1 MKHHELVRWG
11 LTHEVTHYTMLTMR
25 RFTTMSYCLPN
36 WRLIYTS
43 LLLVS
48 ILFAGCRSDAD
59 IETQPASKLSPDQL
73 IAQTF
78 NYIGSDQTIQ
88 TIMESIKQLPEAKG
102 MAAHLSQVKARL
114 VWQGISHVGEV
125 GVNEI
130 VYIPIHIQGEDEIN
144 WIWVIYLDQGT
155 QIASEF
161 LNRAEV
167 YDDHLW
173 LFDYLTQKSL
183 GHVAKSGV
191 YYTPPPGARS
201 FRKVINGKLYECTRA
216 HSFTVG
222 NLYDDDMNV
231 VDGGSS
237 TRFHPENCVPV
248 FEFQGF
254 DRPRGRFSGA
264 PAGFWGRFSGADSGT
279 PGGITPEKYT
289 CIRYAPTIPDE
300 PPTPIGPIQPPPC
313 GDYRMKIQEPQM
325 NSHIQSLFDYV
336 RSKNSWDTRIERGF
350 VQLRDGTFKDII
362 GENEDE
368 IAEPKDDIVGM
379 MHTHVSPQ
387 NEMYP
392 DEMYYSN
399 QCFSLKDIHNFISRV
414 FKAIRKE
421 IPKDWDANPA
431 ELDLAKYYTGVVSKH
446 GVYVLTINKKI
457 RNYNELQ
464 DLFGAVNKRLSTDE
478 RTFEELNEE
487 QLNWIESQ
495 IKHTLARTEK
505 REKELEKREKK
516 KELEQREKELLIRE
530 EQYIL
535 DQLNVLYP
543 SLKEAFGL
551 MFFDLTKDTPE
562 GYSVYDK
569 NPEDGRSWYI
579 KQQINPTVFYNRHEC
594 K

>member
-59 IETQPASKLSPDQL
+59 IETQPASKLSTDQL
-73 IAQTF
+73 VTQTF
-78 NYIGSDQTIQ
+78 HYTGSDETIQ

-144 WIWVIYLDQGT
+144 WIWVIYLDHGT
-155 QIASEF
+155 QISSEF

-201 FRKVINGKLYECTRA
+201 FSKVINGKLYECTRA

-289 CIRYAPTIPDE
+289 CIR
-300 PPTPIGPIQPPPC
+300 
-313 GDYRMKIQEPQM
+313 
-325 NSHIQSLFDYV
+325 
-336 RSKNSWDTRIERGF
+336 
-350 VQLRDGTFKDII
+350 
-362 GENEDE
+362 
-368 IAEPKDDIVGM
+368 
-379 MHTHVSPQ
+379 
-387 NEMYP
+387 
-392 DEMYYSN
+392 
-399 QCFSLKDIHNFISRV
+399 
-414 FKAIRKE
+414 
-421 IPKDWDANPA
+421 
-431 ELDLAKYYTGVVSKH
+431 
-446 GVYVLTINKKI
+446 
-457 RNYNELQ
+457 
-464 DLFGAVNKRLSTDE
+464 
-478 RTFEELNEE
+478 
-487 QLNWIESQ
+487 
-495 IKHTLARTEK
+495 
-505 REKELEKREKK
+505 
-516 KELEQREKELLIRE
+516 
-530 EQYIL
+530 
-535 DQLNVLYP
+535 
-543 SLKEAFGL
+543 
-551 MFFDLTKDTPE
+551 
-562 GYSVYDK
+562 
-569 NPEDGRSWYI
+569 
-579 KQQINPTVFYNRHEC
+579 
-594 K
+594 

>member
-1 MKHHELVRWG
+1 
-11 LTHEVTHYTMLTMR
+11 
-25 RFTTMSYCLPN
+25 MSYRLPN

-59 IETQPASKLSPDQL
+59 IETQPTSKLSPDRL
-73 IAQTF
+73 VEQTF
-78 NYIGSDQTIQ
+78 HYTGSDQTIQ
-88 TIMESIKQLPEAKG
+88 TIMESIKQLPEAQG

-130 VYIPIHIQGEDEIN
+130 VYIPIHIQGENEIN
-144 WIWVIYLDQGT
+144 WIWVIYLDHGT
-155 QIASEF
+155 QISSEF

-173 LFDYLTQKSL
+173 LFDYLTQKGL

-191 YYTPPPGARS
+191 YYTPPSGARS
-201 FRKVINGKLYECTRA
+201 FSKVINGKLYECTRA

-222 NLYDDDMNV
+222 DLYDDDMNV
-231 VDGGSS
+231 VNRGSS

-264 PAGFWGRFSGADSGT
+264 PADFWGRFSGADSGN
-279 PGGITPEKYT
+279 PRIAPEQYK
-289 CIRYAPTIPDE
+289 CIRYAPNIPDE

-325 NSHIQSLFDYV
+325 NSHIKSLFDYV

-379 MHTHVSPQ
+379 MHTHVASQ
-387 NEMYP
+387 
-392 DEMYYSN
+392 DEEYYLN
-399 QCFSLKDIHNFISRV
+399 QCFSLKDIHNFIGRV
-414 FKAIRKE
+414 FKAVRKE
-421 IPKDWDANPA
+421 IPKDWGTNPA
-431 ELDLAKYYTGVVSKH
+431 ELDLSKYYTGVVSKH
-446 GVYVLTINKKI
+446 GVYILTINRKI
-457 RNYNELQ
+457 RNYDELQ
-464 DLFGAVNKRLSTDE
+464 DLFGALNKKLSTDE
-478 RTFEELNEE
+478 RTFKKLSQMQSDWISSEIRDTPVGIEE
-487 QLNWIESQ
+487 
-495 IKHTLARTEK
+495 KGK
-505 REKELEKREKK
+505 REKR
-516 KELEQREKELLIRE
+516 LLILE

-562 GYSVYDK
+562 GYSVYDN
-569 NPEDGRSWYI
+569 NPEDGRIWYI
-579 KQQINPTVFYNRHEC
+579 RQRNPTVFYDRHEC

>member
-1 MKHHELVRWG
+1 
-11 LTHEVTHYTMLTMR
+11 MLTMR

-73 IAQTF
+73 VAQTF

-125 GVNEI
+125 GVNEV
-130 VYIPIHIQGEDEIN
+130 VYIPIHIQGENEIN
-144 WIWVIYLDQGT
+144 WIWVIYLDHGT
-155 QIASEF
+155 QISSEF

-173 LFDYLTQKSL
+173 LFDYLTQKGL

-191 YYTPPPGARS
+191 YYTPPSGARS
-201 FRKVINGKLYECTRA
+201 FRKEINGKLYECTRA

-231 VDGGSS
+231 VNRGSS

-248 FEFQGF
+248 FSFQGF
-254 DRPRGRFSGA
+254 DRPGGRFSGA
-264 PAGFWGRFSGADSGT
+264 PVGFWGRFSGADSGN
-279 PGGITPEKYT
+279 PGIAPERYT
-289 CIRYAPTIPDE
+289 CIRYESRPPIINEPT
-300 PPTPIGPIQPPPC
+300 TTVGPIQPPPC

-325 NSHIQSLFDYV
+325 NSHIKSLFDYV
-336 RSKNSWDTRIERGF
+336 RSEDSRKTRKERGF
-350 VQLRDGTFKDII
+350 VQLRDGTFKDIT
-362 GENEDE
+362 GEKRDE
-368 IAEPKDDIVGM
+368 IAEPNDDFVGM
-379 MHTHVSPQ
+379 MHTHVSNQ
-387 NEMYP
+387 GKR
-392 DEMYYSN
+392 YYFN
-399 QCFSLKDIHNFISRV
+399 QSFSLRDIRNFISRV
-414 FKAIRKE
+414 FKAVRKE
-421 IPKDWDANPA
+421 IPKDWGTNPA
-431 ELDLAKYYTGVVSKH
+431 ELDLSKYYTGVVSKH
-446 GVYVLTINKKI
+446 GVYILTINRKI
-457 RNYNELQ
+457 RNYDDLQEL
-464 DLFGAVNKRLSTDE
+464 LSALNKKLSTDE
-478 RTFEELNEE
+478 RTFEKLSEKQND
-487 QLNWIESQ
+487 WIMSQ
-495 IKHTLARTEK
+495 IKYTLARTEK
-505 REKELEKREKK
+505 REKELEERE
-516 KELEQREKELLIRE
+516 KELEEREKELLIRE

-535 DQLNVLYP
+535 DQLNKLYP
-543 SLKEAFGL
+543 SLKETFGL

-562 GYSVYDK
+562 GYSVYDN
-569 NPEDGRSWYI
+569 NPEDRRRWYI
-579 KQQINPTVFYNRHEC
+579 RQSNPTVFYNRHEC

>member
-1 MKHHELVRWG
+1 MKHHELVRWR

-59 IETQPASKLSPDQL
+59 IETQPTSKLSPDRL
-73 IAQTF
+73 VEQTF
-78 NYIGSDQTIQ
+78 HYTGSDQTIQ
-88 TIMESIKQLPEAKG
+88 TIMESIKQLPEAQG

-130 VYIPIHIQGEDEIN
+130 VYIPIHIQGENEIN
-144 WIWVIYLDQGT
+144 WIWVIYLDHGT
-155 QIASEF
+155 QISSEF

-173 LFDYLTQKSL
+173 LFDYLTQKGL

-248 FEFQGF
+248 FSFQGF
-254 DRPRGRFSGA
+254 DRPGGRFSGA
-264 PAGFWGRFSGADSGT
+264 PVGFWGRFSGADSGN
-279 PGGITPEKYT
+279 PRIAPEQYK

-325 NSHIQSLFDYV
+325 NSHIMSLFDYV
-336 RSKNSWDTRIERGF
+336 RSEEAQGGIERAF
-350 VQLRDGTFKDII
+350 IQLSDGSFKDIQGVKDAVHAPAEDVI
-362 GENEDE
+362 G
-368 IAEPKDDIVGM
+368 I
-379 MHTHVSPQ
+379 MHTHVYRKNSSGTDAV
-387 NEMYP
+387 M
-392 DEMYYSN
+392 YSN
-399 QCFSLKDIHNFISRV
+399 QSFSLADIRSFIAHVS
-414 FKAIRKE
+414 KSIAKE
-421 IPKDWDANPA
+421 LAKNSKTGSPVGI
-431 ELDLAKYYTGVVSKH
+431 DLSKYYTGIVSKH
-446 GVYVLTINKKI
+446 GVYILSFNKKI
-457 RNYNELQ
+457 KTYSEFIN
-464 DLFGAVNKRLSTDE
+464 LFGPVNSSAAASDSAFQTLIEDQEDWITAQIDDVKGDIDN
-478 RTFEELNEE
+478 NENDI
-487 QLNWIESQ
+487 LV
-495 IKHTLARTEK
+495 
-505 REKELEKREKK
+505 
-516 KELEQREKELLIRE
+516 RE

-535 DQLNVLYP
+535 DHIKEYYP
-543 SLKEAFGL
+543 SLKAVLGL
-551 MFFDLTKDTPE
+551 MFFDLTKKDPE
-562 GYSVYDK
+562 GFSVYDK
-569 NPEDGRSWYI
+569 NHGDSRAGI
-579 KQQINPTVFYNRHEC
+579 KRVINPKLFYNRHDC

>member
-1 MKHHELVRWG
+1 
-11 LTHEVTHYTMLTMR
+11 MR

-73 IAQTF
+73 VAQTF
-78 NYIGSDQTIQ
+78 NYIGSDQTVQ

-130 VYIPIHIQGEDEIN
+130 VYIPIHIQGENEIN
-144 WIWVIYLDQGT
+144 WIWVIYLDRGT

-173 LFDYLTQKSL
+173 LFDYLTQKGL

-264 PAGFWGRFSGADSGT
+264 PAGFWGHFSGADSGN
-279 PGGITPEKYT
+279 PRIAPEQYK

-325 NSHIQSLFDYV
+325 NSHIKSLFDYV

-379 MHTHVSPQ
+379 MHTHVASQ
-387 NEMYP
+387 
-392 DEMYYSN
+392 DEEYYLN
-399 QCFSLKDIHNFISRV
+399 QCFSLKDIHNFIGRV
-414 FKAIRKE
+414 FKAVRKE
-421 IPKDWDANPA
+421 IPKDWGTNPA
-431 ELDLAKYYTGVVSKH
+431 ELDLSKYYTGVVSKH
-446 GVYVLTINKKI
+446 GVYILTINRKI
-457 RNYNELQ
+457 RNYDELQ
-464 DLFGAVNKRLSTDE
+464 DLFGALNKKLSTDE
-478 RTFEELNEE
+478 RTFKKLSQMQSDWISSEIRDTPVGIEE
-487 QLNWIESQ
+487 
-495 IKHTLARTEK
+495 KGK
-505 REKELEKREKK
+505 REKR
-516 KELEQREKELLIRE
+516 LLILE

-562 GYSVYDK
+562 GYSVYDN
-569 NPEDGRSWYI
+569 NPEDGRIWYI
-579 KQQINPTVFYNRHEC
+579 RQRNPTVFYDRHEC

>member
-1 MKHHELVRWG
+1 
-11 LTHEVTHYTMLTMR
+11 
-25 RFTTMSYCLPN
+25 MSYCLTN

-48 ILFAGCRSDAD
+48 ILFAGCRSDTD

-73 IAQTF
+73 VAQTF
-78 NYIGSDQTIQ
+78 NYIGSDQTVQ

-130 VYIPIHIQGEDEIN
+130 VYIPIHIQGENEIN
-144 WIWVIYLDQGT
+144 WIWVIYLDHGT
-155 QIASEF
+155 QISSEF

-173 LFDYLTQKSL
+173 LFDYLTQKGL

-191 YYTPPPGARS
+191 YYTPPSGARS
-201 FRKVINGKLYECTRA
+201 FRKEINGKLYECTRA

-264 PAGFWGRFSGADSGT
+264 PAGFWGRFSGADSGN
-279 PGGITPEKYT
+279 PRIAPEQYK

-325 NSHIQSLFDYV
+325 NSHIKSLFDYV
-336 RSKNSWDTRIERGF
+336 KSNKSWETRIERGF

-379 MHTHVSPQ
+379 MHTHVASQ
-387 NEMYP
+387 
-392 DEMYYSN
+392 DEEYYLN
-399 QCFSLKDIHNFISRV
+399 QCFSLKDIHNFIGRV
-414 FKAIRKE
+414 FKAVRKE
-421 IPKDWDANPA
+421 IPKDWGTNPA
-431 ELDLAKYYTGVVSKH
+431 ELDLSKYYTGVVSKH
-446 GVYVLTINKKI
+446 GVYILTINRKI
-457 RNYNELQ
+457 RNYDELQ
-464 DLFGAVNKRLSTDE
+464 DLFGALNKKLSTDE
-478 RTFEELNEE
+478 RTFKKLSQMQSDWISSEIRDTPVGIEE
-487 QLNWIESQ
+487 
-495 IKHTLARTEK
+495 KGK
-505 REKELEKREKK
+505 REKR
-516 KELEQREKELLIRE
+516 LLILE

-562 GYSVYDK
+562 GYSVYDN
-569 NPEDGRSWYI
+569 NPEDGRIWYI
-579 KQQINPTVFYNRHEC
+579 RQRNPTVFYDRHEC

>member
-1 MKHHELVRWG
+1 MKHHELVRWR

-73 IAQTF
+73 VEQTF
-78 NYIGSDQTIQ
+78 HYTGSDHTIQ
-88 TIMESIKQLPEAKG
+88 TIMESIKQLPEARG

-155 QIASEF
+155 RIASEF
-161 LNRAEV
+161 LNRTEV

-173 LFDYLTQKSL
+173 LFDYLTQKGL

-264 PAGFWGRFSGADSGT
+264 PAGFWGRFSGADSGI

-289 CIRYAPTIPDE
+289 CIRYAPYIPDE

-325 NSHIQSLFDYV
+325 NSHIKSLFDYV
-336 RSKNSWDTRIERGF
+336 KSNKSWETRIERGF

-379 MHTHVSPQ
+379 MHTHVASQ
-387 NEMYP
+387 
-392 DEMYYSN
+392 DEEYYLN
-399 QCFSLKDIHNFISRV
+399 QCFSLKDIHNFIGRV
-414 FKAIRKE
+414 FKAVRKE
-421 IPKDWDANPA
+421 IPKDWGTNPA
-431 ELDLAKYYTGVVSKH
+431 ELDLSKYYTGVVSKH
-446 GVYVLTINKKI
+446 GVYILTINRKI
-457 RNYNELQ
+457 RNYDELQ
-464 DLFGAVNKRLSTDE
+464 DLFGALNKKLSTDE
-478 RTFEELNEE
+478 RTFKKLSQMQSDWISSEIRDTPVGIEE
-487 QLNWIESQ
+487 
-495 IKHTLARTEK
+495 KGK
-505 REKELEKREKK
+505 REKR
-516 KELEQREKELLIRE
+516 LLILE

-562 GYSVYDK
+562 GYSVYDN
-569 NPEDGRSWYI
+569 NPEDGRIWYI
-579 KQQINPTVFYNRHEC
+579 RQRNPTVFYDRHEC

>member
-1 MKHHELVRWG
+1 MKHHELVRWR

-59 IETQPASKLSPDQL
+59 IETQPASKLSTDQL
-73 IAQTF
+73 VTQTF

-130 VYIPIHIQGEDEIN
+130 VYIPIHIQGEDEVN

-173 LFDYLTQKSL
+173 LFDFLTQKSL

-201 FRKVINGKLYECTRA
+201 FSKVINGKLYECTRA

-264 PAGFWGRFSGADSGT
+264 PAGFWGRFSGADSGN
-279 PGGITPEKYT
+279 PRIAPEQYK

-313 GDYRMKIQEPQM
+313 GDYRMKIQEPKM
-325 NSHIQSLFDYV
+325 NSHIKSLFDYV
-336 RSKNSWDTRIERGF
+336 RSEEAQGGIERAF
-350 VQLRDGTFKDII
+350 IQLSDGSFKDIQGVKDAVHAPAEDVI
-362 GENEDE
+362 G
-368 IAEPKDDIVGM
+368 I
-379 MHTHVSPQ
+379 MHTHVYRKNSPGTDRV
-387 NEMYP
+387 M
-392 DEMYYSN
+392 YSN
-399 QCFSLKDIHNFISRV
+399 QSFSLADIRSFVAHVSKSI
-414 FKAIRKE
+414 AKE
-421 IPKDWDANPA
+421 LAKNSKTGSPVGI
-431 ELDLAKYYTGVVSKH
+431 DLSKYYTGIVSKH
-446 GVYVLTINKKI
+446 GVYILSFNKKI
-457 RNYNELQ
+457 KTYSEFI
-464 DLFGAVNKRLSTDE
+464 DLFGPVNSSAAASDSAFQTLIEDQEDWITAQIDDVKGDIDN
-478 RTFEELNEE
+478 NENDI
-487 QLNWIESQ
+487 LV
-495 IKHTLARTEK
+495 
-505 REKELEKREKK
+505 
-516 KELEQREKELLIRE
+516 RE

-535 DQLNVLYP
+535 DHIKEYYP
-543 SLKEAFGL
+543 SLKAVLGL
-551 MFFDLTKDTPE
+551 MFFDLTKKDPE
-562 GYSVYDK
+562 GFSVYDK
-569 NPEDGRSWYI
+569 NQGDSRAGI
-579 KQQINPTVFYNRHEC
+579 KRVINPKLFYNRHDC

>member
-1 MKHHELVRWG
+1 MKHRELVRWR

-73 IAQTF
+73 VAQTF
-78 NYIGSDQTIQ
+78 NYIGSDQTVQ

-130 VYIPIHIQGEDEIN
+130 VYIPIHIQGENEIN
-144 WIWVIYLDQGT
+144 WIWVIYLDRGT
-155 QIASEF
+155 QISSEF

-173 LFDYLTQKSL
+173 LFDYLTQKGL

-264 PAGFWGRFSGADSGT
+264 PAGFWGRFSGADSGN
-279 PGGITPEKYT
+279 PRIAPEQYK

-325 NSHIQSLFDYV
+325 NSHIKSLFDYV
-336 RSKNSWDTRIERGF
+336 KSNKSWETRIERGF

-379 MHTHVSPQ
+379 MHTHVASQ
-387 NEMYP
+387 
-392 DEMYYSN
+392 DEEYYLN
-399 QCFSLKDIHNFISRV
+399 QCFSLKDIHNFIGRV
-414 FKAIRKE
+414 FKAVRKE
-421 IPKDWDANPA
+421 IPKDWGTNPA
-431 ELDLAKYYTGVVSKH
+431 ELDLSKYYTGVVSKH
-446 GVYVLTINKKI
+446 GVYILTINRKI
-457 RNYNELQ
+457 RNYDELQ
-464 DLFGAVNKRLSTDE
+464 DLFGALNKKLSTDE
-478 RTFEELNEE
+478 RTFKKLSQMQSDWISSEIRDTPVGIEE
-487 QLNWIESQ
+487 
-495 IKHTLARTEK
+495 KGK
-505 REKELEKREKK
+505 REKR
-516 KELEQREKELLIRE
+516 LLILE

-562 GYSVYDK
+562 GYSVYDN
-569 NPEDGRSWYI
+569 NPEDGRIWYI
-579 KQQINPTVFYNRHEC
+579 RQRNPTVFYDRHEC

>member
-1 MKHHELVRWG
+1 
-11 LTHEVTHYTMLTMR
+11 
-25 RFTTMSYCLPN
+25 MSYCLPN

-73 IAQTF
+73 VAQTF
-78 NYIGSDQTIQ
+78 NYIGSDQTVQ

-130 VYIPIHIQGEDEIN
+130 VYIPIHIQGENEIN
-144 WIWVIYLDQGT
+144 WIWVIYLDRGT

-173 LFDYLTQKSL
+173 LFDYLTQKGL

-264 PAGFWGRFSGADSGT
+264 PAGFWGHFSGADSGN
-279 PGGITPEKYT
+279 PRIAPEQYK

-325 NSHIQSLFDYV
+325 NSHIKSLFDYV

-379 MHTHVSPQ
+379 MHTHVASQ
-387 NEMYP
+387 
-392 DEMYYSN
+392 DEEYYLN
-399 QCFSLKDIHNFISRV
+399 QCFSLKDIHNFIGRV
-414 FKAIRKE
+414 FKAVRKE
-421 IPKDWDANPA
+421 IPKDWGTNPA
-431 ELDLAKYYTGVVSKH
+431 ELDLSKYYTGVVSKH
-446 GVYVLTINKKI
+446 GVYILTINRKI
-457 RNYNELQ
+457 RNYDELQ
-464 DLFGAVNKRLSTDE
+464 DLFGALNKKVSTDE
-478 RTFEELNEE
+478 RTFKKLSQMQSDWISSEIRDTPVGIEE
-487 QLNWIESQ
+487 
-495 IKHTLARTEK
+495 KGK
-505 REKELEKREKK
+505 REKR
-516 KELEQREKELLIRE
+516 LLILE

-562 GYSVYDK
+562 GYSVYDN
-569 NPEDGRSWYI
+569 NPEDGRIWYI
-579 KQQINPTVFYNRHEC
+579 RQRNPTVFYDRHEC

>member
-1 MKHHELVRWG
+1 
-11 LTHEVTHYTMLTMR
+11 
-25 RFTTMSYCLPN
+25 MSYRLPN
-36 WRLIYTS
+36 WRLIYTL

-73 IAQTF
+73 VTQTF
-78 NYIGSDQTIQ
+78 HYTGSDQTIQ

-130 VYIPIHIQGEDEIN
+130 VYIPIHIQGENEIN
-144 WIWVIYLDQGT
+144 WIWVIYLDHGT
-155 QIASEF
+155 QISSEF

-173 LFDYLTQKSL
+173 LFDYLTQKGL

-191 YYTPPPGARS
+191 YYTPPSGARS
-201 FRKVINGKLYECTRA
+201 FRKEINGVLYECTRA

-222 NLYDDDMNV
+222 NLYDDDMDV
-231 VDGGSS
+231 VDRGSS

-248 FEFQGF
+248 FSFQGF
-254 DRPRGRFSGA
+254 DRPGGRFSGA
-264 PAGFWGRFSGADSGT
+264 PVGFWGRFSGADSGN
-279 PGGITPEKYT
+279 PGIAPGRYT
-289 CIRYAPTIPDE
+289 CIRYEGRPPIIGEPT
-300 PPTPIGPIQPPPC
+300 TPIGPIQPPPC
-313 GDYRMKIQEPQM
+313 EDYRMKIQEPQM

-336 RSKNSWDTRIERGF
+336 RSPKSWETRIERGF

-368 IAEPKDDIVGM
+368 LAEPKDDIVGM
-379 MHTHVSPQ
+379 MHTHVSSQ
-387 NEMYP
+387 
-392 DEMYYSN
+392 DEMYYAN
-399 QCFSLKDIHNFISRV
+399 QCFSLKDIHNFIGRV
-414 FKAIRKE
+414 FKAVRKE
-421 IPKDWDANPA
+421 IPKDWGTNPA
-431 ELDLAKYYTGVVSKH
+431 ELDLSKYYTGVVSKH
-446 GVYVLTINKKI
+446 GVYILTINRKI
-457 RNYNELQ
+457 RNYDDLQEL
-464 DLFGAVNKRLSTDE
+464 LSALNKKLSTDE
-478 RTFEELNEE
+478 RTFEMLSEKQND
-487 QLNWIESQ
+487 WITSQ
-495 IKHTLARTEK
+495 IEHTLARTEK
-505 REKELEKREKK
+505 
-516 KELEQREKELLIRE
+516 REKELLIRE

-535 DQLNVLYP
+535 DQLNKLYP

-562 GYSVYDK
+562 GYSVYDN
-569 NPEDGRSWYI
+569 NPEYRRRWYI
-579 KQQINPTVFYNRHEC
+579 KQSNPTVFYNRHEC

>member
-1 MKHHELVRWG
+1 MKHHELVRWR
-11 LTHEVTHYTMLTMR
+11 LTYEVTHYTMLTMR

-73 IAQTF
+73 VAQTF
-78 NYIGSDQTIQ
+78 NYIGSDQTVQ

-130 VYIPIHIQGEDEIN
+130 VYIPIHIQGENEIN
-144 WIWVIYLDQGT
+144 WIWVIYLDHGT
-155 QIASEF
+155 QISSEF

-173 LFDYLTQKSL
+173 LFDYLTQKGL

-264 PAGFWGRFSGADSGT
+264 PAGFWGRFSGADSGN
-279 PGGITPEKYT
+279 PRIAPEQYK

-336 RSKNSWDTRIERGF
+336 RSEEAQGGIERAF
-350 VQLRDGTFKDII
+350 IQLSDGSFKDIQGVKDAVHAPAEDVI
-362 GENEDE
+362 G
-368 IAEPKDDIVGM
+368 I
-379 MHTHVSPQ
+379 MHTHVYRKNSSGTDGV
-387 NEMYP
+387 M
-392 DEMYYSN
+392 YSN
-399 QCFSLKDIHNFISRV
+399 QSFSLADIRSFVAHVSKSI
-414 FKAIRKE
+414 AKE
-421 IPKDWDANPA
+421 
-431 ELDLAKYYTGVVSKH
+431 LAKNSKTGSPVEIDLSKYYSGIVSKH
-446 GVYVLTINKKI
+446 GVYILSFNKKI
-457 RNYNELQ
+457 KTYSEFI
-464 DLFGAVNKRLSTDE
+464 DLFGPVNSSAAASDSAFQSLIKTQNTWIVEQIDDVNGDIDN
-478 RTFEELNEE
+478 NE
-487 QLNWIESQ
+487 ND
-495 IKHTLARTEK
+495 
-505 REKELEKREKK
+505 
-516 KELEQREKELLIRE
+516 LLTRE

-535 DQLNVLYP
+535 DHIREYYP
-543 SLKEAFGL
+543 SLKSVLGL
-551 MFFDLTKDTPE
+551 MFFDLTKKDPE
-562 GYSVYDK
+562 GFSVYDK
-569 NPEDGRSWYI
+569 DSGNSRAAF
-579 KQQINPTVFYNRHEC
+579 KKLINRKLFYNRHDC

>member
-1 MKHHELVRWG
+1 
-11 LTHEVTHYTMLTMR
+11 
-25 RFTTMSYCLPN
+25 MSYCLPN

-59 IETQPASKLSPDQL
+59 IETQPASKLSTDQL
-73 IAQTF
+73 VTQTF
-78 NYIGSDQTIQ
+78 HYTGSDETIQ

-130 VYIPIHIQGEDEIN
+130 VYIPIHIQGENEIN
-144 WIWVIYLDQGT
+144 WIWVIYLDHGT
-155 QIASEF
+155 QISSEF

-173 LFDYLTQKSL
+173 LFDYLTQKGL

-191 YYTPPPGARS
+191 YYTPPSGARS
-201 FRKVINGKLYECTRA
+201 FSKEINGKLYECTRA

-289 CIRYAPTIPDE
+289 CIRYAPYIPDE

-325 NSHIQSLFDYV
+325 NSHIKSLFDYV
-336 RSKNSWDTRIERGF
+336 KSNKSWETRIERGF

-379 MHTHVSPQ
+379 MHTHVASQ
-387 NEMYP
+387 
-392 DEMYYSN
+392 DEEYYLN
-399 QCFSLKDIHNFISRV
+399 QCFSLKDIHNFIGRV
-414 FKAIRKE
+414 FKAVRKE
-421 IPKDWDANPA
+421 IPKDWGTNPA
-431 ELDLAKYYTGVVSKH
+431 ELDLSKYYTGVVSKH
-446 GVYVLTINKKI
+446 GVYILTINRKI
-457 RNYNELQ
+457 RNYDELQ
-464 DLFGAVNKRLSTDE
+464 DLFGALNKKLSTDE
-478 RTFEELNEE
+478 RTFKKLSQMQSDWISSEIRDTPVGIEE
-487 QLNWIESQ
+487 
-495 IKHTLARTEK
+495 KGK
-505 REKELEKREKK
+505 REKR
-516 KELEQREKELLIRE
+516 LLILE

-562 GYSVYDK
+562 GYSVYDN
-569 NPEDGRSWYI
+569 NPEDGRIWYI
-579 KQQINPTVFYNRHEC
+579 RQRNPTVFYDRHEC

>member
-1 MKHHELVRWG
+1 MKHHELVRWR

-59 IETQPASKLSPDQL
+59 IETQPASKLSPNQL
-73 IAQTF
+73 VAQTF
-78 NYIGSDQTIQ
+78 NYIGSDQAIQ

-130 VYIPIHIQGEDEIN
+130 VYIPIHIQGENEIN
-144 WIWVIYLDQGT
+144 WIWVIYLDHGT
-155 QIASEF
+155 QISSEF

-173 LFDYLTQKSL
+173 LFDYLTQKGL

-191 YYTPPPGARS
+191 YYTPPSGARS

-222 NLYDDDMNV
+222 DLYDDDMNV

-248 FEFQGF
+248 FSFQGF
-254 DRPRGRFSGA
+254 DRPGGRFSGA

-279 PGGITPEKYT
+279 PGGIAPERYT
-289 CIRYAPTIPDE
+289 CIRYESRPPIINEPT
-300 PPTPIGPIQPPPC
+300 TPIGIGPIQPPPC

-325 NSHIQSLFDYV
+325 NSHIKSLFDYV
-336 RSKNSWDTRIERGF
+336 RSEDSRKTRIERGF

-362 GENEDE
+362 GEKRDE
-368 IAEPKDDIVGM
+368 IPAPNDDFFGM
-379 MHTHVSPQ
+379 MHTHVSSQ
-387 NEMYP
+387 GKG
-392 DEMYYSN
+392 YYSN
-399 QCFSLKDIHNFISRV
+399 QSFSLRDIHNFISRV
-414 FKAIRKE
+414 FKAVRKE
-421 IPKDWDANPA
+421 IPKDWDTNPS
-431 ELDLAKYYTGVVSKH
+431 EIDLSKYYTGVVSKH
-446 GVYVLTINKKI
+446 GVYILTFNKKI
-457 RNYNELQ
+457 KNYSEFIS
-464 DLFGAVNKRLSTDE
+464 LFGQINKDATRDDNTSTHLKHIQE
-478 RTFEELNEE
+478 AWITEQINEIGIDNKDDK
-487 QLNWIESQ
+487 QDD
-495 IKHTLARTEK
+495 
-505 REKELEKREKK
+505 
-516 KELEQREKELLIRE
+516 LLTRE
-530 EQYIL
+530 EQFVL
-535 DQLNVLYP
+535 DYLYAQYP
-543 SLKEAFGL
+543 SLKEILGL
-551 MFFDLTKDTPE
+551 MFFDLTKEDPE
-562 GYSVYDK
+562 GFSVYDK
-569 NPEDGRSWYI
+569 DSGNSRAAF
-579 KQQINPTVFYNRHEC
+579 KKLINRNLFYNRHDC

>member
-1 MKHHELVRWG
+1 
-11 LTHEVTHYTMLTMR
+11 MLTMR

-73 IAQTF
+73 VAQTF

-130 VYIPIHIQGEDEIN
+130 VYIPIHIQGEDEVN

-173 LFDYLTQKSL
+173 LFDFLTQKSL

-201 FRKVINGKLYECTRA
+201 FSKVINGKLYECTRA

-264 PAGFWGRFSGADSGT
+264 PAGFWGRFSGADSGN
-279 PGGITPEKYT
+279 PRIAPEQYK

-313 GDYRMKIQEPQM
+313 GDYRMKIQEPKM
-325 NSHIQSLFDYV
+325 NSHIKSLFDYV
-336 RSKNSWDTRIERGF
+336 RSEEAQGGIERAF
-350 VQLRDGTFKDII
+350 IQLSDGSFKDIQGVKDAVHAPAEDVI
-362 GENEDE
+362 G
-368 IAEPKDDIVGM
+368 I
-379 MHTHVSPQ
+379 MHTHVYRKNSPGTDRV
-387 NEMYP
+387 M
-392 DEMYYSN
+392 YSN
-399 QCFSLKDIHNFISRV
+399 QSFSLADIRSFVAHVSKSI
-414 FKAIRKE
+414 AKE
-421 IPKDWDANPA
+421 LAKNSKTGSPVGI
-431 ELDLAKYYTGVVSKH
+431 DLSKYYTGIVSKH
-446 GVYVLTINKKI
+446 GVYILSFNKKI
-457 RNYNELQ
+457 KTYSEFI
-464 DLFGAVNKRLSTDE
+464 DLFGPVNSSAAASDSAFQTLIEDQEDWITAQIDDVKGDIDN
-478 RTFEELNEE
+478 NENDI
-487 QLNWIESQ
+487 LV
-495 IKHTLARTEK
+495 
-505 REKELEKREKK
+505 
-516 KELEQREKELLIRE
+516 RE

-535 DQLNVLYP
+535 DHIKEYYP
-543 SLKEAFGL
+543 SLKAVLGL
-551 MFFDLTKDTPE
+551 MFFDLTKKDPE
-562 GYSVYDK
+562 GFSVYDK
-569 NPEDGRSWYI
+569 NQGDSRAGI
-579 KQQINPTVFYNRHEC
+579 KRVINPKLFYNRHDC

>member
-1 MKHHELVRWG
+1 MKHHELVRWR
-11 LTHEVTHYTMLTMR
+11 LTYEVTHYTMLTMR

-59 IETQPASKLSPDQL
+59 IETQPTSKLSPDQL
-73 IAQTF
+73 VAQTF
-78 NYIGSDQTIQ
+78 NYIGSDQTVQ

-130 VYIPIHIQGEDEIN
+130 VYIPIHIQGENEIN
-144 WIWVIYLDQGT
+144 WIWVIYLDHGT
-155 QIASEF
+155 QISSEF

-173 LFDYLTQKSL
+173 LFDYLTQKGL

-264 PAGFWGRFSGADSGT
+264 PAGFWGRFSGADSGN
-279 PGGITPEKYT
+279 PRIAPEQYK

-325 NSHIQSLFDYV
+325 NSHIKSLFDYV
-336 RSKNSWDTRIERGF
+336 KSNKSWETRIERGF

-379 MHTHVSPQ
+379 MHTHVASQ
-387 NEMYP
+387 
-392 DEMYYSN
+392 DEEYYLN
-399 QCFSLKDIHNFISRV
+399 QCFSLKDIHNFIGRV
-414 FKAIRKE
+414 FKAVRKE
-421 IPKDWDANPA
+421 IPKDWGTNPA
-431 ELDLAKYYTGVVSKH
+431 ELDLSKYYTGVVSKH
-446 GVYVLTINKKI
+446 GVYILTINRKI
-457 RNYNELQ
+457 RNYDELQ
-464 DLFGAVNKRLSTDE
+464 DLFGALNKKLSTDE
-478 RTFEELNEE
+478 RTFKKLSQMQSDWISSEIRDTPVSIEE
-487 QLNWIESQ
+487 
-495 IKHTLARTEK
+495 KGK
-505 REKELEKREKK
+505 REKR
-516 KELEQREKELLIRE
+516 LLILE

-562 GYSVYDK
+562 GYSVYDN
-569 NPEDGRSWYI
+569 NPEDGRIWYI
-579 KQQINPTVFYNRHEC
+579 RQRNPTVFYDRHEC

>member
-59 IETQPASKLSPDQL
+59 IETQPASKLSTDQL
-73 IAQTF
+73 VTQTF
-78 NYIGSDQTIQ
+78 HYTGSDETIQ

-144 WIWVIYLDQGT
+144 WIWVIYLDHGT
-155 QIASEF
+155 QISSEF

-201 FRKVINGKLYECTRA
+201 FSKVINGKLYECTRA

-289 CIRYAPTIPDE
+289 CIRYAPYIPDE

-350 VQLRDGTFKDII
+350 VQLKDGTFKDII

-379 MHTHVSPQ
+379 MHTHVSSQ
-387 NEMYP
+387 
-392 DEMYYSN
+392 DEMYYAN
-399 QCFSLKDIHNFISRV
+399 QCFSIRDIHNFIGRV
-414 FKAIRKE
+414 FKAVRKE
-421 IPKDWDANPA
+421 IPKDWNTNPT
-431 ELDLAKYYTGVVSKH
+431 EIDLAKYYTGVVSKH
-446 GVYVLTINKKI
+446 GVYILTINKKL
-457 RNYNELQ
+457 RNYSELAS
-464 DLFGAVNKRLSTDE
+464 LFGDLNKALSTDE
-478 RTFEELNEE
+478 DTFNDLEFL
-487 QLNWIESQ
+487 QSKWIEQKAGHSHVD
-495 IKHTLARTEK
+495 IGRK
-505 REKELEKREKK
+505 
-516 KELEQREKELLIRE
+516 EKELLIKE
-530 EQYIL
+530 EQYVL
-535 DQLNVLYP
+535 DQLKELYP
-543 SLKEAFGL
+543 SFKNVFGL
-551 MFFDLTKDTPE
+551 MFFDLTKETPE

-569 NPEDGRSWYI
+569 TSEDRRSWYNK
-579 KQQINPTVFYNRHEC
+579 KQSHPTVFYNRHDC

>member
-1 MKHHELVRWG
+1 MKHHELVRWR

-73 IAQTF
+73 VEQTF
-78 NYIGSDQTIQ
+78 HYTGSDQTIQ
-88 TIMESIKQLPEAKG
+88 TIMESIKQLPEARG

-155 QIASEF
+155 RIASEF
-161 LNRAEV
+161 LNRTEV

-173 LFDYLTQKSL
+173 LFDYLTQKGL

-289 CIRYAPTIPDE
+289 CIRYAPYIPDE

-325 NSHIQSLFDYV
+325 NSHIKSLFDYV
-336 RSKNSWDTRIERGF
+336 KSNKSWETRIERGF

-379 MHTHVSPQ
+379 MHTHVASQ
-387 NEMYP
+387 
-392 DEMYYSN
+392 DEEYYLN
-399 QCFSLKDIHNFISRV
+399 QCFSLKDIHNFIGRV
-414 FKAIRKE
+414 FKAVRKE
-421 IPKDWDANPA
+421 IPKDWGTNPA
-431 ELDLAKYYTGVVSKH
+431 ELDLSKYYTGVVSKH
-446 GVYVLTINKKI
+446 GVYILTINRKI
-457 RNYNELQ
+457 RNYDELQ
-464 DLFGAVNKRLSTDE
+464 DLFGALNKKLSTDE
-478 RTFEELNEE
+478 RTFKKLSQMQSDWISSEIRDTPVGIEE
-487 QLNWIESQ
+487 
-495 IKHTLARTEK
+495 KGK
-505 REKELEKREKK
+505 REKR
-516 KELEQREKELLIRE
+516 LLILE

-562 GYSVYDK
+562 GYSVYDN
-569 NPEDGRSWYI
+569 NPEDGRIWYI
-579 KQQINPTVFYNRHEC
+579 RQRNPTVFYDRHEC

>member
-1 MKHHELVRWG
+1 
-11 LTHEVTHYTMLTMR
+11 MLTMR

-73 IAQTF
+73 VAQTF

-130 VYIPIHIQGEDEIN
+130 VYIPIHIQGENEIN

-161 LNRAEV
+161 LNRTEV

-173 LFDYLTQKSL
+173 LFDYLTQKGL

-264 PAGFWGRFSGADSGT
+264 PAGFWGRFSGADSGN
-279 PGGITPEKYT
+279 PRIAPEQYK
-289 CIRYAPTIPDE
+289 CIRYESRPPIINEPT
-300 PPTPIGPIQPPPC
+300 TPIGIGPIQPPPC

-325 NSHIQSLFDYV
+325 NSHIKSLFDYV
-336 RSKNSWDTRIERGF
+336 RSEDAQGGIERAF
-350 VQLRDGTFKDII
+350 IQLSDGSFKDIQGVKDAVHAPAEDVI
-362 GENEDE
+362 G
-368 IAEPKDDIVGM
+368 I
-379 MHTHVSPQ
+379 MHTHVYRKNSSGT
-387 NEMYP
+387 
-392 DEMYYSN
+392 DTVKYSN
-399 QCFSLKDIHNFISRV
+399 QSFSLADIRSFVALVSKSI
-414 FKAIRKE
+414 AKE
-421 IPKDWDANPA
+421 LAKNSKTGRLVEI
-431 ELDLAKYYTGVVSKH
+431 DLSKYYTGIVSKH
-446 GVYVLTINKKI
+446 GVYILSFNKKI
-457 RNYNELQ
+457 KTFSEFIE
-464 DLFGAVNKRLSTDE
+464 LFGPVNSSAAASDSAFQGLIKD
-478 RTFEELNEE
+478 
-487 QLNWIESQ
+487 QKIWITSQ
-495 IKHTLARTEK
+495 IDRTGGDIDNNEND
-505 REKELEKREKK
+505 
-516 KELEQREKELLIRE
+516 LLSRE

-535 DQLNVLYP
+535 DHITEYYP
-543 SLKEAFGL
+543 SLKSVLGL
-551 MFFDLTKDTPE
+551 MFFDLTKKDPE
-562 GYSVYDK
+562 GFSVYDK
-569 NPEDGRSWYI
+569 NSGDSRAAF
-579 KQQINPTVFYNRHEC
+579 KKLINRNLFYNRHDC

>member
-1 MKHHELVRWG
+1 MKHHELVRWR
-11 LTHEVTHYTMLTMR
+11 LTPEVTHYTMLTMR

-73 IAQTF
+73 VEQTF
-78 NYIGSDQTIQ
+78 HYTGSDHTIQ
-88 TIMESIKQLPEAKG
+88 TIMESIKQLPEARG

-155 QIASEF
+155 RIASEF
-161 LNRAEV
+161 LNRTEV

-173 LFDYLTQKSL
+173 LFDYLTQKGL

-264 PAGFWGRFSGADSGT
+264 PAGFWGHFSGADSGT
-279 PGGITPEKYT
+279 PGGIAPERYT
-289 CIRYAPTIPDE
+289 CIRYESRPPIINEPT
-300 PPTPIGPIQPPPC
+300 TPIGIGPIQPPPC

-325 NSHIQSLFDYV
+325 NSHIKSLFDYV
-336 RSKNSWDTRIERGF
+336 RSEDAQGGIERAF
-350 VQLRDGTFKDII
+350 VQLSDGSFKDIQGVKDAVHAPAEDVI
-362 GENEDE
+362 G
-368 IAEPKDDIVGM
+368 I
-379 MHTHVSPQ
+379 MHTHVYRKNSSGT
-387 NEMYP
+387 
-392 DEMYYSN
+392 DTVKYSN
-399 QCFSLKDIHNFISRV
+399 QSFSLADIRSFVALVSKSI
-414 FKAIRKE
+414 AKE
-421 IPKDWDANPA
+421 LAKNSKTGRLVEI
-431 ELDLAKYYTGVVSKH
+431 DLSKYYTGIVSKH
-446 GVYVLTINKKI
+446 GVYILSFNKKI
-457 RNYNELQ
+457 KTFSEFIE
-464 DLFGAVNKRLSTDE
+464 LFGPVNSSAAASDSAFQGLIKD
-478 RTFEELNEE
+478 
-487 QLNWIESQ
+487 QKIWITSQ
-495 IKHTLARTEK
+495 IDRTGGDIDNNEND
-505 REKELEKREKK
+505 
-516 KELEQREKELLIRE
+516 LLSRE

-535 DQLNVLYP
+535 DHITEYYP
-543 SLKEAFGL
+543 SLKSVLGL
-551 MFFDLTKDTPE
+551 MFFDLTKKDPE
-562 GYSVYDK
+562 GFSVYDK
-569 NPEDGRSWYI
+569 NSGDSRAAF
-579 KQQINPTVFYNRHEC
+579 KKLINRNLFYNRHDC